1 VEMAREGFHVTGID
15 LIKEKVNSINA
26 GISYIPDISSETVAS
41 FIADG
46 KLRATQS
53 LSAVGDLDT
62 INICVPTPLRKNKDP
77 ELSYVIAAVEVI
89 RNHIRPGQL
98 VILES
103 TTYPGTSREVVLP
116 ILEESGLRAGT
127 DFFLAYSPER
137 VDPGNSTYNTRNIP
151 KVVGGVTPHC
161 AEMAVLFYRQFIDN
175 VFSVSSTDCAE
186 MVKLLENTFR
196 SVNIALANEMALA
209 CNSFGI
215 NVWEVIEA
223 AKSKPFGFMP
233 FYPGPG
239 LGGHCIPVDA
249 Y

>member
-1 VEMAREGFHVTGID
+1 M
-15 LIKEKVNSINA
+15 
-26 GISYIPDISSETVAS
+26 
-41 FIADG
+41 
-46 KLRATQS
+46 
-53 LSAVGDLDT
+53 
-62 INICVPTPLRKNKDP
+62 
-77 ELSYVIAAVEVI
+77 I

-116 ILEESGLRAGT
+116 ILEESGLRADG
-127 DFFLAYSPER
+127 FLYASPER

-209 CNSFGI
+209 RHSFGI

-223 AKSKPFGFMP
+223 AKSKTVRFFMC
-233 FYPGPG
+233 
-239 LGGHCIPVDA
+239 L
-249 Y
+249 